1 MDNRNR
7 MPRCVSL
14 TVNTVQKVK
23 ATCLRFVSNLQV
35 SHVDDYNLSS
45 AVFITVGAVST

>member
-35 SHVDDYNLSS
+35 SHVDLSS